1 MKSYKHYLILVL
13 ASISFG
19 SLLAQ
24 KSTQVEIRGRVTESQ
39 SGETIPFA
47 NLVLFTQGEKK
58 VCAGAATDFDG
69 LYSIKIEASG
79 YYSLHCTFTGLRK
92 VILDSLLLEP
102 GKVYQQNFTLDEETE
117 MLEEVVLLYE
127 MPLIS
132 PTKTSKVTTA
142 EDIQNMAVRDI
153 SSVAS
158 QAAGVTQ
165 GANGSINVRGSR
177 GEGTVYFIDGVKMKG
192 SVTIPQSRE
201 NGEVLGREEYA
212 SINEN
217 VFLSTELNPLSTFS
231 SDVDVASYANVRRY
245 LTDGYLPPSDAVR
258 TEEMLNYFSYSPL
271 KVEEGK
277 TFAINHQLVECP
289 WQKEHQLLRL
299 SINTKKID
307 NSELAPSN
315 LVFLIDVSGSMN
327 SEDKLP
333 LLQKSLRLL
342 VNNLRPQDHVA
353 IVVYASNTGVVL
365 KPTSGDEKENIHIAI
380 NQLKAG
386 GSTAGGAGIE
396 LAYKLAE
403 ENFKKGYNNRVIL
416 ATDGDFNVGVSSESA
431 LKKLIEKKR
440 ETGIFLSI
448 LGFGT
453 GNYMDAKMEALADNG
468 NGNYAYIDN
477 ILEAKKVLVEEMG
490 ATLHVVAK
498 DTKLQIEFN
507 PAAVESYRLIGY
519 ENRILAAEDFN
530 NDAKDAGD
538 IGAGHYVTALYE
550 IVPRNLAT
558 QSHLNVDELKYRT
571 KVEINPA
578 FADEL
583 ATLKIRHKKPDG
595 EQSSLEEKII
605 LNRVESLNPDL
616 SFMAAVASFGMLLR
630 ESEFSG
636 TADYSQVIAWAKEG
650 LKAKNIDYRSEFI
663 NLVELAQELKKAS

>member
-1 MKSYKHYLILVL
+1 MKSYKYYLLLVL
-13 ASISFG
+13 ASMSFG
-19 SLLAQ
+19 PLFAQ
-24 KSTQVEIRGRVTESQ
+24 KSTQVEIRGMVTESQ

-58 VCAGAATDFDG
+58 ACAGAATDFDG
-69 LYSIKIEASG
+69 LYSIIIEASG

-92 VILDSLLLEP
+92 VIVDSLLLEP
-102 GKVYQQNFTLDEETE
+102 GKIYQQNFTLDEETE
-117 MLEEVVLLYE
+117 MLEEVVMHFK

-132 PTKTSKVTTA
+132 PSKTSKITTA
-142 EDIQNMAVRDI
+142 EDIQSMAVRDI

-177 GEGTVYFIDGVKMKG
+177 GEGTVYFIDGVKMRG
-192 SVTIPQSRE
+192 SVNVPQSRE
-201 NGEVLGREEYA
+201 NGEVLEREEYA
-212 SINEN
+212 DVPPNQ
-217 VFLSTELNPLSTFS
+217 FLSAELNPLSTFS
-231 SDVDVASYANVRRY
+231 SDVDVASYANIRRY
-245 LTDGYLPPSDAVR
+245 LTDGYLPPAEAVR
-258 TEEMLNYFSYSPL
+258 IEEMINYFSYQAQEI
-271 KVEEGK
+271 KGEES
-277 TFAINHQLVECP
+277 FAEKHQLVTCP
-289 WQKEHQLLRL
+289 WEEKHQLLRI
-299 SINTKKID
+299 SINTEKID
-307 NSELAPSN
+307 QENLPPSN

-342 VNNLRPQDHVA
+342 VNNLRAEDHVSM
-353 IVVYASNTGVVL
+353 VVYASNTGVVL
-365 KPTSGDEKENIHIAI
+365 EPTRGDEKERIIQAI
-380 NQLKAG
+380 NSLRAG

-403 ENFKKGYNNRVIL
+403 ENFKKGHNNRVIL

-440 ETGIFLSI
+440 ETGIFLSV

-490 ATLHVVAK
+490 ANLHVVAK
-498 DTKLQIEFN
+498 DTKFQIEFN
-507 PAAVESYRLIGY
+507 PAVVEAYRLIGY

-558 QSHLNVDELKYRT
+558 QSPVDVDALKYRT

-583 ATLKIRHKKPDG
+583 ATLKIRHKKPD
-595 EQSSLEEKII
+595 EDKSSLEEKVIA
-605 LNRVESLNPDL
+605 NRVESLNPDL